1 METNGEENVCCPFED
16 IQDKSLEIAR
26 ILLTNLGAR
35 MLRGLKNQVTTDEH
49 ESLLLCVGI
58 IEKEQQLRSY
68 QISSEHH
75 HPLKAATDGENGG
88 ANKC

>member
-1 METNGEENVCCPFED
+1 METNNEDDVCCPFED
-16 IQDKSLEIAR
+16 IQDKSLETAR

-49 ESLLLCVGI
+49 RSLLLCVSI
-58 IEKEQQLRSY
+58 IETEQQLRSY
-68 QISSEHH
+68 QITSGHH
-75 HPLKAATDGENGG
+75 HPIKAATDGESGN